1 MFCIRLFLFKQTIYS
16 INFHEL
22 KTNILRTKNEHYVP
36 GESVKNYENERET
49 GKNNLNTNNIIE
61 KIKHLKDEMHKI

>member
-36 GESVKNYENERET
+36 GESVKTR
-49 GKNNLNTNNIIE
+49 KNKLNTNNIIE

>member
-1 MFCIRLFLFKQTIYS
+1 MFCIRLFLLKQTIYS

-36 GESVKNYENERET
+36 GESVKNERET